1 MAGGDVSKLVG
12 AVKDAL
18 HGEWAEFKKSGLI
31 KDKPVCLYAIGGQ
44 RDTPVSS
51 LASVSKGVCE
61 WEECLKQ
68 TVDPKVD
75 KTRGVLPSEVM
86 VGAEGQ
92 ISLYPIRRHVPV
104 EVPAST
110 PGSTISSASRAKDV
124 KTPPAVTV
132 VRGKVLSPKA
142 LLMNAFEQSSN
153 YMLDHVKR
161 VSENAFIAGNNK
173 ILFMCLASAAIVR
186 SRLNVYKDIL
196 KQPTSNLN
204 SAGPDIAA
212 VTLNSAGPEVTAVM
226 NLTAA
231 LGRCGEIVEFM
242 MQNILSYNCD
252 LLHSALLHDAS
263 SHDWTHPKP
272 YHENER
278 PSLAIQMWAFYM
290 QGVRNDLWRY
300 TSPRI
305 SESILASIFTDT
317 LSLMVTRYAQIE
329 HSDVRMSQYSADIVA
344 ILTIIAA
351 TLPSLIASPA
361 MFFSVRIHESV
372 ALPIHRRAELLIK
385 IAALKCAPIETIAR
399 VFHKGFD
406 NALKRTG
413 YPESRTSIEST
424 PNWLNFLNPI
434 LFPKGKSSL
443 RYVGD
448 NAAVYLTF
456 LTVASRPQPQFS
468 LLVRGLLM
476 RRYLGTK
483 VLLSGLQDE
492 PGQVTAGEPCKGP
505 LCMPHLCAPPLL
517 PHTVYAAVCQILL
530 KCTDNVMVL
539 SRIISP
545 GIKESGSWDSLDRT
559 QVWNVQRPPWHHALV
574 QLVTP
579 SVVGVVSEVI
589 RAVPQLPPAKPAHP
603 SQQSVRL
610 EHHLAAWTLQLLTG
624 IEAVADT
631 MPHAVVYAAHT
642 INASLPPTIKPTGG
656 HVITQ
661 LVVSALYSTINSRS
675 SLDDLNDFPI
685 SDGQWDMMIAV
696 GERLCSLHDGNYD
709 THLKQMTLA
718 LLAQLED
725 LEDDEEEDTIDE
737 YSDEDVIDCM
747 CLAHANTVMASA
759 QGQHALGAIWEFLK
773 RNMEWMQEALSVPAI
788 LPLTSHFP
796 PTPLCFTP
804 KPPAYNPIYY
814 YKRMIHTRL
823 DNASIMNFKGD
834 WETVLWNDLG
844 MPKETIVNFIRQR
857 PEFQEGAYLTREE
870 TAAVKK
876 MAPFLKNLDDPDDS
890 GED

>member
-18 HGEWAEFKKSGLI
+18 HKEWAEFKKSGMI
-31 KDKPVCLYAIGGQ
+31 KDMPVCPYSIGGQ
-44 RDTPVSS
+44 RDTPVSA

-61 WEECLKQ
+61 WEECLKS
-68 TVDPKVD
+68 TVNPTVEKS
-75 KTRGVLPSEVM
+75 RGVLPSEVM
-86 VGAEGQ
+86 VGSEGQ
-92 ISLYPIRRHVPV
+92 ISLYPVRRHIPV

-110 PGSTISSASRAKDV
+110 PGSTISSASRAKDA
-124 KTPPAVTV
+124 KTPPVMTK
-132 VRGKVLSPKA
+132 VRGKILPPKTA
-142 LLMNAFEQSSN
+142 LMNAFEQSSN

-161 VSENAFIAGNNK
+161 VSENAFISGNNK
-173 ILFMCLASAAIVR
+173 ILFMCLASAALVR

-196 KQPTSNLN
+196 KQPT
-204 SAGPDIAA
+204 
-212 VTLNSAGPEVTAVM
+212 TK

-231 LGRCGEIVEFM
+231 LGRCGEVVEFM

-252 LLHSALLHDAS
+252 LLHSALLHDAC
-263 SHDWTHPKP
+263 SHDWTNPKP

-278 PSLAIQMWAFYM
+278 HSLAIQMWAFYM
-290 QGVRNDLWRY
+290 QGVRNDLWRF

-329 HSDVRMSQYSADIVA
+329 QSDVRMSQYSADIVA

-406 NALKRTG
+406 NAVKRTG

-424 PNWLNFLNPI
+424 PNWLSFLNPI

-448 NAAVYLTF
+448 NAAVYLTL
-456 LTVASRPQPQFS
+456 LTAASRPQPQFS

-483 VLLSGLQDE
+483 ALLSGLQDA
-492 PGQVTAGEPCKGP
+492 PGQVTAGEPCGGP
-505 LCMPHLCAPPLL
+505 MCMPHLCTPPLL
-517 PHTVYAAVCQILL
+517 PHTVYAAISQILL
-530 KCTDNVMVL
+530 KCTENVMVL

-574 QLVTP
+574 QLITP

-624 IEAVADT
+624 IEAVAYT
-631 MPHAVVYAAHT
+631 MPQAVLYAAHT
-642 INASLPPTIKPTGG
+642 INSSLPPTIKPTGG

-675 SLDDLNDFPI
+675 SLDDLNDSPI

-709 THLKQMTLA
+709 SHLKQMTLA

-725 LEDDEEEDTIDE
+725 MEDDEEDDTIDE
-737 YSDEDVIDCM
+737 YSDEDVIDCV
-747 CLAHANTVMASA
+747 CTALSNTVMSSV
-759 QGQHALGAIWEFLK
+759 QGQHALGVTWEFLK
-773 RNMEWMQEALSVPAI
+773 RNMEWVQEALCVPAI
-788 LPLTSHFP
+788 VPLTSHFP
-796 PTPLCFTP
+796 STQLCFTP
-804 KPPAYNPIYY
+804 KLPVYNPIYY
-814 YKRMIHTRL
+814 YKRMIYTRL
-823 DNASIMNFKGD
+823 DNASLVSFKGD
-834 WETVLWNDLG
+834 WEPILWNDLG
-844 MPKETIVNFIRQR
+844 MPKETIVNFIKKR
-857 PEFQEGAYLTREE
+857 PEFQEGAYVTPEQA
-870 TAAVKK
+870 AAVKK
-876 MAPFLKNLDDPDDS
+876 LAPFLKSADDPDDS